1 MIFPKTSRLTIL
13 RTSMFRTVMFLVCLL
28 SYAGI
33 GQAQVWK
40 LLGTQPTAM
49 YCAYFYDTT
58 HGVVAGVGSIWVWK
72 NGYWNTATT
81 PSDNPS
87 YFTSIRELKPGVL
100 YATSGASYIWVSTDS
115 GATWKN
121 STTAGNFAYDS
132 YLAQDSVHAARAGT
146 FARLDS
152 NICIET
158 NLNGQVPSY
167 STDGG
172 KTWKTPTGY
181 SSIGGLDSYADTCRK
196 MFFASS
202 RPLPTNSPSY
212 YSLDSG
218 RSWKACGPNL
228 SEDILN
234 GSDGTVCR
242 QDTSGVWVSLDAGT
256 SWQFLGG
263 PKATGGERGIFGF
276 GPKGKYIVAM
286 SGGEIWLFTH
296 ADTVRPADPITRGDT
311 LESCP
316 VSRVPVTVRAFTRPF
331 QINMQPFTLG
341 PQSLAPS
348 DTTFEIQPGAPITVW
363 YRVSPTQAQQ
373 PTFVDLYTTAS
384 DGCSQFQWLDTF
396 TLVTVP
402 LPMKTPNVKL
412 QNCEI
417 PRIPLAIYS
426 QNQALRMFVSISADS
441 GWSVTPT
448 DTSINLGSGLHDTLW
463 LNPTAPSLPIG
474 TLVHLQ
480 AYDTVA
486 CTIYSWDTAFTI
498 SIVPEPL
505 QWSWVDSMAINACD
519 SVKIPIAFG
528 LAPCDSLSLDS
539 LTVTPPDG
547 RVTFETT
554 PAQHLERGAT
564 DTLWLRFA
572 PNGKDYADPM
582 TYGLNIFSHFV
593 PENIPFDT
601 MLSFHAFAF
610 GSTHPRVSAPSALPL
625 TSCVPVTVPVY
636 IKAAGCENIRIDSIG
651 FNNPGVIV
659 SGGLAKPDTIFEGST
674 DTVRFTVEPIYPSIE
689 ARPLDF
695 YCFIDRFGDLTS
707 LDTMITIAL
716 NVSGENTQPLVTE
729 APKFS
734 LSNCSTAT
742 IPVILHAPCDSAIIS
757 TCDVT
762 ATNGVNFTTNLSFP
776 RTLMMGESDTLLIS
790 FPPQGLNLTAQVYAH
805 IHGAYG
811 GALTTFDTTPQ
822 TQVTF
827 ACADGVTSGNEGT
840 APLILSDLKTSED
853 QLLIGLTKNDP
864 NIVGCQAEIVSVL
877 GDVLEKRSFPLSSSQ
892 NQLTWDVSSLASG
905 EYYLRIMS
913 GYAFISSRF
922 VLIK

>member
-1 MIFPKTSRLTIL
+1 VFIA
-13 RTSMFRTVMFLVCLL
+13 CLL

-33 GQAQVWK
+33 SKAQVWK

-58 HGVVAGVGSIWVWK
+58 LGVVAGVGSIWYLK
-72 NGYWNTATT
+72 HGYWNTATT
-81 PSDNPS
+81 PSDDPS

-100 YATSGASYIWVSTDS
+100 YATSGASYVWVSTDS
-115 GATWKN
+115 GASWKN
-121 STTAGNFAYDS
+121 TNTAGSFAYDS
-132 YLAQDSVHAARAGT
+132 YLAQDSVHAAKSGS

-158 NLNGQVPSY
+158 NLNGEVPSY
-167 STDGG
+167 SSDGG

-181 SSIGGLDSYADTCRK
+181 SNIGGFGSFADTCRK
-196 MFFASS
+196 MFFATS
-202 RPLPTNSPSY
+202 RGVGYPSY

-218 RSWKACGPNL
+218 HSWKTCGPNL
-228 SEDILN
+228 VDDILN
-234 GSDGTVCR
+234 GADGTVYR

-256 SWQFLGG
+256 SWQFLAG

-276 GPKGKYIVAM
+276 GPKGKYIIAM
-286 SGGEIWLFTH
+286 SGGGVWLFTH
-296 ADTVRPADPITRGDT
+296 ADTVRPTDPITRGDT

-341 PQSLAPS
+341 PQSMSPA

-363 YRVSPTQAQQ
+363 YTVSPSKAQQ

-426 QNQALRMFVSISADS
+426 PNQALRMFVSFSADS
-441 GWSVTPT
+441 GWSVTPA
-448 DTSINLGSGLHDTLW
+448 DTSINLEANFHDTLW

-486 CTIYSWDTAFTI
+486 CTIYTWDTAFTV
-498 SIVPEPL
+498 SIVPEPIN
-505 QWSWVDSMAINACD
+505 WSWIDSLAIHACD
-519 SVKIPIAFG
+519 SVMIPVAFG
-528 LAPCDSLSLDS
+528 LASCDSLSLDS

-547 RVTFETT
+547 RVTFATT
-554 PAQHLERGAT
+554 PGQHLERGAT

-572 PNGKDYADPM
+572 PHGKDD
-582 TYGLNIFSHFV
+582 TTKYGLNIFSHFV

-601 MLSFHAFAF
+601 TLSFRASSF
-610 GSTHPRVSAPSALPL
+610 GAPHPRVSAASALSL
-625 TSCVPVTVPVY
+625 TSCDAVTVPVY

-659 SGGLAKPDTIFEGST
+659 SGGLSKPDTIFEGTT
-674 DTVRFTVEPIYPSIE
+674 DTVRFTVEPLYPSIE
-689 ARPLDF
+689 ARALDF
-695 YCFIDRFGDLTS
+695 YCFLDRFGDLTS
-707 LDTMITIAL
+707 LDTMITVAL

-757 TCDVT
+757 SCDVT

-776 RTLMMGESDTLLIS
+776 RTLHTGESDTLLIS

-805 IHGAYG
+805 VHGAYG

-827 ACADGVTSGNEGT
+827 ACADGVTARDRGM
-840 APLILSDLKTSED
+840 APLVLSDLKTSED
-853 QLLIGLTKNDP
+853 QLVIGLTKNDP
-864 NIVGCQAEIVSVL
+864 NIIACQAEIASVL
-877 GDVLEKRSFPLSSSQ
+877 GDVVDKRSFPLSASQ
-892 NQLTWDVSSLASG
+892 NQLSLNVSSLASG
-905 EYYLRIMS
+905 VYYLRIIS
-913 GYAFISSRF
+913 GDDFISSRF